1 MKEQPTE
8 ITTLPSGIRLAYL
21 KSNSP
26 VGHLAFYFKGGS
38 RSEPME
44 KMGLAHYL
52 EHCIFK
58 GTKHHGPMWILSRLD
73 EVGGEL
79 NAFTAKEEICV
90 HATFLHKYTKRTF
103 ELMSD
108 LVMNSTFPLEE
119 IEKEKEVIIDEIN
132 SYKDSPVDRLMDEFD
147 ALLFPEGTLGNPIL
161 GTKKSVKGLQQQDL
175 LQFIQSNFTADNLVI
190 SYVGK
195 ESQQRLVNL
204 IHECLP
210 KLPLNARNLQFKVPE
225 KAQVFRLRK
234 KESNHQSH
242 AILGAY
248 APSFRDDDRLMM
260 NLLINYL
267 GGPAMNARLNVVIRE
282 KYGLAYHVEANYTA
296 LEDSGYWGILLSA
309 EQKNID
315 KSMELAKKELHK
327 LSTQG
332 LSKAQLQK
340 LKVQFLGQLSIASE
354 SNNARC
360 MANGKTLLV
369 YDRIDALSET
379 FRKIQAVQLEEIN
392 AVAKKYFTPENV
404 CELVYDKK

>member
-1 MKEQPTE
+1 MD
-8 ITTLPSGIRLAYL
+8 
-21 KSNSP
+21 
-26 VGHLAFYFKGGS
+26 
-38 RSEPME
+38 

-58 GTKHHGPMWILSRLD
+58 GTKQHGPMWILSRLD

-79 NAFTAKEEICV
+79 NAFTAKEEICL

-108 LVMNSTFPLEE
+108 LVKNSTFPLEE

-147 ALLFPEGTLGNPIL
+147 ALLFPGNTLGNPIL
-161 GTKKSVKGLQQQDL
+161 GTKKSVKGLEQEDL

-195 ESQQRLVNL
+195 ESQQRLINL
-204 IHECLP
+204 IHECLSELPSNAQNLKFEVP
-210 KLPLNARNLQFKVPE
+210 KQ
-225 KAQVFRLRK
+225 AQVFHLHK

-248 APSFRDDDRLMM
+248 APSFRDEDRLMM

-296 LEDSGYWGILLSA
+296 LEDSGYWGVLLSA
-309 EQKNID
+309 EQKNME
-315 KSMELAKKELHK
+315 KSIELVKKELHK
-327 LSTQG
+327 LSSQG

-369 YDRIDALSET
+369 YDRIDTLNET
-379 FRKIQAVQLEEIN
+379 FRKIQAVSLNEIN
-392 AVAKKYFTPENV
+392 AAVNRYFSPENV

>member
-1 MKEQPTE
+1 
-8 ITTLPSGIRLAYL
+8 
-21 KSNSP
+21 
-26 VGHLAFYFKGGS
+26 
-38 RSEPME
+38 ME

-58 GTKHHGPMWILSRLD
+58 GTKNHGPMWILSRLD

-79 NAFTAKEEICV
+79 NAFTSKEEICV
-90 HATFLHKYTKRTF
+90 HATFLQKYTNRAF

-147 ALLFPEGTLGNPIL
+147 ALLFSGNTLGNPIL
-161 GTKKSVKGLQQQDL
+161 GTKKSVKGLQQEDL

-190 SYVGK
+190 SYVGN
-195 ESQQRLVNL
+195 ESKHQLVHLANRFL
-204 IHECLP
+204 SELP
-210 KLPLNARNLQFKVPE
+210 PKANNVQFEAPV
-225 KAQVFRLRK
+225 KAPPFQLRK

-260 NLLINYL
+260 TLLINYL
-267 GGPAMNARLNVVIRE
+267 GGPAMNARLNLVIRE
-282 KYGLAYHVEANYTA
+282 KYGLAYYVEASYTV
-296 LEDSGYWGILLSA
+296 LEDSGYWAILLSA

-315 KSMELAKKELHK
+315 QSIELAKKELFK
-327 LSTQG
+327 LSSRG

-340 LKVQFLGQLSIASE
+340 LKVQFLGQLSISSE

-369 YDRIDALSET
+369 YDRIDTLSET
-379 FRKIQAVQLEEIN
+379 FDKIQAVTLEEIN
-392 AVAKKYFTPENV
+392 AVASKYFDQNELSI
-404 CELVYDKK
+404 LVYDKK

>member
-1 MKEQPTE
+1 MKERCPE
-8 ITTLPSGIRLAYL
+8 IITLPSGIRIVFL
-21 KSNSP
+21 KSNSA
-26 VGHLAFYFKGGS
+26 VGHIAFYFKGGS

-58 GTKHHGPMWILSRLD
+58 GTKNHGPMWILSRLD

-90 HATFLHKYTKRTF
+90 HATFLQKYTKRTF
-103 ELMSD
+103 ELISD
-108 LVMNSTFPLEE
+108 LVMNSIFPLEE

-132 SYKDSPVDRLMDEFD
+132 SYKDSPVDRLMDDFD
-147 ALLFPEGTLGNPIL
+147 ALLFAGSTLGAPIL
-161 GTKKSVKGLQQQDL
+161 GTKKTVREFKQADL
-175 LQFIQSNFTADNLVI
+175 LDFMHSNFSADNLVI
-190 SYVGK
+190 SYVGN
-195 ESQQRLVNL
+195 ESKHQLVHLANRFL
-204 IHECLP
+204 SELP
-210 KLPLNARNLQFKVPE
+210 PKANNVQFEAPV
-225 KAQVFRLRK
+225 KAPPFQLRK

-260 NLLINYL
+260 TLLINYL
-267 GGPAMNARLNVVIRE
+267 GGPAMNARLNLVIRE
-282 KYGLAYHVEANYTA
+282 KYGLAYHVEANYTV
-296 LEDSGYWGILLSA
+296 LEDSGYWAILLSA
-309 EQKNID
+309 EQKNMDQSI
-315 KSMELAKKELHK
+315 ELAKKELFK
-327 LSTQG
+327 LSSQG

-340 LKVQFLGQLSIASE
+340 LKVQFVGQLSISSE

-369 YDRIDALSET
+369 YDRIDTLSET
-379 FRKIQAVQLEEIN
+379 FDKIQAVTLEEIN
-392 AVAKKYFTPENV
+392 AVATKYFTPENV

>member
-8 ITTLPSGIRLAYL
+8 LITLPSGIRLAHL

-26 VGHLAFYFKGGS
+26 VSHLAFYFKGGS
-38 RSEPME
+38 RSEPAE
-44 KMGLAHYL
+44 KAGLAHYL

-58 GTKHHGPMWILSRLD
+58 GTQRHSPMWILSRLD

-90 HATFLHKYTKRTF
+90 HATFLTKYTRRSF
-103 ELMSD
+103 ELMAD
-108 LVMNSTFPLEE
+108 LVVNSTFPVEE

-132 SYKDSPVDRLMDEFD
+132 SYKDSPVDRIMDEFD
-147 ALLFPEGTLGNPIL
+147 ALLYPGNTLGNAIL
-161 GTKKSVKGLQQQDL
+161 GTKKSVRSLKREDL
-175 LQFIQSNFTADNLVI
+175 MDFMKSNFTADNLVI

-195 ESQQRLVNL
+195 ESKQKLTQLAEDLLSGLPAKATNL
-204 IHECLP
+204 HFSAP
-210 KLPLNARNLQFKVPE
+210 KTLTPFA
-225 KAQVFRLRK
+225 LRK

-242 AILGAY
+242 AMLGAFG
-248 APSFRDDDRLMM
+248 PSFRDEDRMIM

-267 GGPAMNARLNVVIRE
+267 GGPAMNARLNLIIRE

-296 LEDSGYWGILLSA
+296 LEDTGYWGILLSA
-309 EQKNID
+309 EQKNMDQSI
-315 KSMELAKKELHK
+315 ELARKELERLCTK
-327 LSTQG
+327 G
-332 LSKAQLQK
+332 LSVHELRK

-369 YDRIDALSET
+369 YDRIDTLADT
-379 FRKIQAVQLEEIN
+379 FRKINGIELDAIN
-392 AVAKKYFTPENV
+392 NVAEKYFSEGT
-404 CELVYDKK
+404 LSWLIYDKK